1 MNPSI
6 IESFLY
12 REARLMDEHRYQEWL
27 SLWTN
32 DGIYW
37 VPTSKEATD
46 PNQEVSII
54 YDDRSKI
61 ADRVEYLE
69 SGTVRDAKSKPSL
82 RRVISNIEIGKTSK
96 EAAEVESNFVLV
108 EARDD
113 GQFIWAGR
121 SLHKLRA
128 EGEDIKIS
136 FKKVLLVNSNQ
147 PMSVLQFLI

>member
-1 MNPSI
+1 MSPDT

-32 DGIYW
+32 DGVYW

-69 SGTVRDAKSKPSL
+69 SGTVRDAKSRPSL
-82 RRVISNIEIGKTSK
+82 RRIVSNIEIGKVTK
-96 EAAEVESNFVLV
+96 EATEVESNFVLV

-113 GQFIWAGR
+113 DQFVWAGR
-121 SLHKLRA
+121 TLHRLRA
-128 EGEDIKIS
+128 EGGDIRIS

-147 PMSVLQFLI
+147 PMSILQFLI